1 MDRDGEGRQLILGT
15 PPPARPA
22 AKRTENESLDP
33 VRVRQLVNA
42 GVWVSDC
49 KGLRLRR
56 REVRSIVMAHLTG
69 HVSPESELFM
79 RYVLE
84 YDDPTGE
91 KAVSNILHRPS

>member
-1 MDRDGEGRQLILGT
+1 MTLRT

-22 AKRTENESLDP
+22 AKRAQGDSLDP

-42 GVWVSDC
+42 GVWVSER
-49 KGLRLRR
+49 KGLSMRR
-56 REVRSIVMAHLTG
+56 RQVREIVMAHLTG

-84 YDDPTGE
+84 YADPTGE
-91 KAVSNILHRPS
+91 KAVSNILHRPT